1 MVGCDSVPSIFLNH
15 DFVAAG
21 DSFFGIIF
29 AVDRT
34 RVRRMPMKRQK
45 TIRVPTTGVYDFE
58 KLVTSKKGKYVDK
71 TDLLYELCND
81 ADQQLFISRPRRF
94 GKSLMLS
101 TLKAMFEGRRDL
113 FKGLAIDKLPWE
125 GWKRPTPVYSF
136 TMADAVGDTFDEF
149 REQLADLVRQ
159 LYADAKIPFPAT
171 GSVAGKFG
179 KFLKAAAAKSKT
191 RQIVVLVDEYDE
203 PIAKFLDD
211 IKTLNKVRSVLHD
224 FYEKL
229 KNNSGSIR
237 FLLMTGVTKLTK
249 LSVFSGLNHLK
260 DRSMDPRF
268 ATLLGYTPQELD
280 GPLRE
285 NVESLGAKTGMDFNA
300 AKGAIL
306 SWYDGYR
313 FSPGSEERVCNPVS
327 LGNALESGELRGYW
341 ETTGRTTLII
351 NRVENAG
358 KMPEDL
364 EKVPADAFML
374 DVCDAA
380 TLPMEALLYQGG
392 YLTIK
397 DVIRGDPKKD
407 EMDKFVLAPPNL
419 EVREALKRGYLS
431 QVMGLKKGSFDTL
444 VDRAKRQVASGD
456 WKGYLYESLYGL
468 YASIPPDWRIKNE
481 AEAKRYFLLF
491 ASMTGAN
498 PQPEFATMLGYADAV
513 IETPKAVCVFEFKY
527 AKSAK
532 AAIRQIRARGYAD
545 KWIGGK
551 RPVTLVGINFNPR
564 KRNIDLPII
573 EPA

>member
-1 MVGCDSVPSIFLNH
+1 
-15 DFVAAG
+15 
-21 DSFFGIIF
+21 
-29 AVDRT
+29 
-34 RVRRMPMKRQK
+34 MPKKK
-45 TIRVPTTGVYDFE
+45 TIKVPTTGVCDFE
-58 KLVTSKKGKYVDK
+58 TLVTSKKGKYVDK

-113 FKGLAIDKLPWE
+113 FKGLVIDKLPWE
-125 GWKRPTPVYSF
+125 GWKQPTPVYSF
-136 TMADAVGDTFDEF
+136 TMGDVTGENYEEVK
-149 REQLADLVRQ
+149 EQLGELVEDLFHQ
-159 LYADAKIPFPAT
+159 AGIPVPEKGT
-171 GSVAGKFG
+171 VPGKFK
-179 KFLKAAAAKSKT
+179 KFILAAA
-191 RQIVVLVDEYDE
+191 RQSPTKKIVILIDEYDE
-203 PIAKFLDD
+203 PVAAFLDD
-211 IKTLNKVRSVLHD
+211 IKTLKRVRNLLHD

-229 KNNSGSIR
+229 KFCSEAIR

-285 NVESLGAKTGMDFNA
+285 NVEALGAKDGMDFNA

-327 LGNALESGELRGYW
+327 LGNALEAGELKGYW
-341 ETTGRTTLII
+341 ESTGQTTLVI
-351 NRVENAG
+351 NRVKKAG
-358 KMPEDL
+358 KMPADL
-364 EKVPADAFML
+364 ENVPADAMTL
-374 DVCDAA
+374 DVCDAE

-397 DVIRGDPKKD
+397 NVIPPPREPDGQITQS
-407 EMDKFVLAPPNL
+407 ETYVLAPPNL
-419 EVREALKRGYLS
+419 EVRDALKRGYLS
-431 QVMGLKKGSFDTL
+431 QVMGLREGSFNPL
-444 VDRAKRQVASGD
+444 VDRARRLIASGD
-456 WKGYLYESLYGL
+456 IRDVAETMLFSLY
-468 YASIPPDWRIKNE
+468 AAVPPDWRIKDE

-491 ASMTGAN
+491 CAMLGAN
-498 PQPEFATMLGYADAV
+498 PAPEFPSVRGYADAV
-513 IETPKAVCVFEFKY
+513 IETPANVFVFEFKY
-527 AKSAK
+527 RKSAK
-532 AAIRQIRARGYAD
+532 AAIRQIRERGYAD

-551 RPVTLVGINFNPR
+551 RPVTLIGINFNPK
-564 KRNIDLPII
+564 KRNIDMPIV